1 MATATVT
8 LERDGKKDEYSQ
20 EHAQNILNSSV
31 NKKVDKKERYKL
43 PSDSKWTFKEGKL
56 EKKK

>member
-8 LERDGKKDEYSQ
+8 LERDGKKNEYSQ
-20 EHAQNILNSSV
+20 EHAQNILNHLINSTV
-31 NKKVDKKERYKL
+31 AKKERYKL

-56 EKKK
+56 EKK